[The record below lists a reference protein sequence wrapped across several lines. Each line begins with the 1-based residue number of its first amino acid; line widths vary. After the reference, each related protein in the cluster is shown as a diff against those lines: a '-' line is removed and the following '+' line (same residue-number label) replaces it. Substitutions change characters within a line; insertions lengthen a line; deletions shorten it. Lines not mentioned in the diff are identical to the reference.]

1 MASVEIDSF
10 IYKFKYLWE
19 TGRNAS
25 LNLEAKDGKT
35 IVSLSVEFE
44 DPPNDDL
51 PEGWN
56 HSPGSRHGPAQ
67 QRRRVKRAAAR
78 EAAVAA
84 KATTENKFAAEANDE
99 IEVKDIIEKANV
111 NESKPSVNKRD
122 KFEDELCSEEEYIKH
137 VEEDSEIFKITSKIF
152 PDEIE
157 SQVLDKIKTDLYST
171 FNYLKVKKEDRKFT
185 IIKSKQFKDCLK
197 LLLKVKR
204 IPKVLESVNGLK
216 TWKTDVSQLPEKI
229 TVPPST
235 SSP

>member
-99 IEVKDIIEKANV
+99 VEVKDIIEKANV
-111 NESKPSVNKRD
+111 NESKPSANKID
-122 KFEDELCSEEEYIKH
+122 KFENELCSEKEYNKH

-152 PDEIE
+152 PDESE
-157 SQVLDKIKTDLYST
+157 SQVLDKIKTDCTVHST
-171 FNYLKVKKEDRKFT
+171 ILK
-185 IIKSKQFKDCLK
+185 
-197 LLLKVKR
+197 
-204 IPKVLESVNGLK
+204 
-216 TWKTDVSQLPEKI
+216 
-229 TVPPST
+229 
-235 SSP
+235 